1 MNSLFTYA
9 NTGMG
14 DEFGEPGQTL
24 KTSSYDLHGT
34 GPWSSIASNLFWG
47 AGSGLGLSGSGHKAR
62 YDVRGKSPITD
73 FNVLVTG
80 LSSPHLRALV
90 SAVRSEMTKEGVP
103 SYRHSGEPDSGWV
116 VLDYVDVIV
125 HAFTHEAREYY
136 DLDSLFKEA
145 EAAAPKE

>member
-1 MNSLFTYA
+1 MNSQELA
-9 NTGMG
+9 DKIVAVLDNA
-14 DEFGEPGQTL
+14 
-24 KTSSYDLHGT
+24 K
-34 GPWSSIASNLFWG
+34 G
-47 AGSGLGLSGSGHKAR
+47 ADIRR

-80 LSSPHLRALV
+80 LSSPHLRALG
-90 SAVRSEMTKEGVP
+90 SAVRSEMTKAGVP

-145 EAAAPKE
+145 ETSAPKE